1 MKQLLIILCLCASA
15 LAEPFGF
22 TLVVTRQDP
31 SLDWWYAVPD
41 NFEPQITNID
51 SVHKGEYFSIFPVFR
66 NYGTDP
72 GGSAGITFDL
82 KLTGPDGKTQLD
94 LEALE
99 GHVGLA
105 SAPDPLPAQ
114 AVVNLNFDQEDD
126 FGEYTIEITA
136 VDKVSRQTNVQH
148 RVITL
153 KEFEVEKLTKQDRE
167 NLFFSYPTAPD
178 PAKALASFLQI
189 ERSFFNEEKEP
200 VWSAIWFFK
209 TVFER
214 NEFLIPHLMK
224 EYGFLNPKQQ
234 KDIIFLMTLLGKT
247 EKLPRLSGDMKR
259 FERLMAAGRI
269 PDPYDGITMPKQLD
283 MLWAEFFATGT
294 VRPVREIAGSLALV
308 EHVGTLERIQSGEL
322 DPNELEVY
330 REGMLE
336 AVFQAALWSLK
347 SNCAQVPLV
356 KQYCIGLLLSD
367 ELPKPAATTL
377 ALLLRSLENPSSVEN
392 EKETTNETDH
402 KHK

>member
-1 MKQLLIILCLCASA
+1 MKQLLIIICLCSSA

-22 TLVVTRQDP
+22 TLAVTRQDP
-31 SLDWWYAVPD
+31 SMDWWYAVPD
-41 NFEPQITNID
+41 NFEPQVTHIER
-51 SVHKGEYFSIFPVFR
+51 VHKGEYFSVFPVFK
-66 NYGTDP
+66 NYATDL
-72 GGSAGITFDL
+72 GGAASITFNV
-82 KLTGPDGKTQLD
+82 KLTRPDGKTQLD
-94 LEALE
+94 LEELE
-99 GHVGLA
+99 GHIGLT
-105 SAPDPLPAQ
+105 SGPDLLPAQ
-114 AVVNLNFDQEDD
+114 AVVNLNFDPEDD
-126 FGEYTIEITA
+126 FGEYTIEVTA
-136 VDKVSRQTNVQH
+136 IDKVSHQTNVQH
-148 RVITL
+148 RVISL
-153 KEFEVEKLTKQDRE
+153 IEFEVEKLTKKERE
-167 NLFFSYPTAPD
+167 NLFFTYPVEPD

-209 TVFER
+209 TVFEN
-214 NEFLIPHLMK
+214 NEFLIPHLME
-224 EYGFLNPKQQ
+224 EYGFLNSKQQ
-234 KDIIFLMTLLGKT
+234 QDIIFLMTLLGKT

-269 PDPYDGITMPKQLD
+269 PDPYDEITMPKQLD

-294 VRPVREIAGSLALV
+294 VRPIRHIVNSLALV
-308 EHVGTLERIQSGEL
+308 EHAGTLERIQSGEL

-347 SNCAQVPLV
+347 SNCVQVPLV

-367 ELPKPAATTL
+367 ELPKPAAATL
-377 ALLLRSLENPSSVEN
+377 ALLLQSLENPSPVEK
-392 EKETTNETDH
+392 EKETTDETDH